1 MNYKFS
7 ILPIIFSAVIS
18 QLLISCSDSEIHSS
32 DIPEITQSIFIVPEN
47 FIGEP
52 YIRYASSDE
61 FYVNVNEKIRICG
74 IYSIDGEFVPSDQ
87 SILYYNTHK
96 WTIDSNEAS
105 TSSLYYK
112 FDKAGVHK
120 ISFESIDHLG
130 DTLLSRATVYVNTPT
145 TISLQS
151 PSNRYNQVNGDNPNG
166 LELSWSVSGIDPWE
180 SSVCIIY
187 ATYYRDEI
195 WDSPLGETECSQSV
209 DLMGRLKKDINE
221 NGDSIN
227 HALDNSTIYWGVR
240 AITKNSRGNIEQ
252 AYSEVFSFST
262 KLDNKDKAIIEVP
275 VACMYSQY
283 PEKSMLNGVFISK
296 AGDTLSSF
304 SKVKANSIIT
314 KTLPPQSNVKI
325 VVCDS
330 IRTEY
335 GCSSMTVDL
344 APGTKTTTDTL
355 FLQDNIKPN
364 MIPASTEFDAT
375 SSLKFFILDNGSGV
389 NASRITAIMNND
401 TLKTV
406 FDDYTLTIPNKCKK
420 ECNLFIKAEDYA
432 NNKAPEV
439 YWKLS
444 TEKSVTTIKGP
455 FSTTE
460 GNK

>member
-1 MNYKFS
+1 MTATKSTNTANTTKIGFK
-7 ILPIIFSAVIS
+7 LNGKPVTVTTDP
-18 QLLISCSDSEIHSS
+18 LRRLIDVLREDFDLKGVKEGCSE
-32 DIPEITQSIFIVPEN
+32 
-47 FIGEP
+47 GE
-52 YIRYASSDE
+52 
-61 FYVNVNEKIRICG
+61 CG
-74 IYSIDGEFVPSDQ
+74 ACSVLFNGRMV
-87 SILYYNTHK
+87 
-96 WTIDSNEAS
+96 
-105 TSSLYYK
+105 TS
-112 FDKAGVHK
+112 
-120 ISFESIDHLG
+120 
-130 DTLLSRATVYVNTPT
+130 
-145 TISLQS
+145 
-151 PSNRYNQVNGDNPNG
+151 
-166 LELSWSVSGIDPWE
+166 
-180 SSVCIIY
+180 CIIPIG
-187 ATYYRDEI
+187 AADGQEI
-195 WDSPLGETECSQSV
+195 MTIEGIPQTEK
-209 DLMGRLKKDINE
+209 G
-221 NGDSIN
+221 
-227 HALDNSTIYWGVR
+227 
-240 AITKNSRGNIEQ
+240 
-252 AYSEVFSFST
+252 
-262 KLDNKDKAIIEVP
+262 KAIIEVP
-275 VACMYSQY
+275 IACMFSQY
-283 PEKSMLNGVFISK
+283 PEKSLLNGVFISQ
-296 AGDTLSSF
+296 AGDTLSRF

-364 MIPASTEFDAT
+364 MVPASTEFDAA

-389 NASRITAIMNND
+389 NASRITAIMNSD